1 MEQQELLKKFL
12 NYLLTEK
19 ALSINTVKSY
29 ENDLKIFLKWLDEQN
44 ILILNC
50 KKDDIVRY
58 LLNLKEKAYSSTSI
72 ARILSSFKQFFIF
85 MIFNNIINQDPTEGL
100 KSPKLWLRL
109 PKALEID
116 EVKKLLSVMLE
127 SKYYLRDIAM
137 LELMYASGLRVSELV
152 RLKLSD
158 INFEA
163 GFIRVKGKG
172 DKERVV
178 PIAQRS
184 ADKIKNYLNELR
196 PKLLKKKVSEYV
208 FLNNRGQPMTR
219 QRFWQNIKEMGKIA
233 GVNVT
238 PHMIRHSFATH
249 LLEGG
254 ADLRSLQKML
264 GHSDISTTQIYTKV
278 SMDRLRKEYL
288 KHHPRAK

>member
-1 MEQQELLKKFL
+1 
-12 NYLLTEK
+12 
-19 ALSINTVKSY
+19 
-29 ENDLKIFLKWLDEQN
+29 
-44 ILILNC
+44 
-50 KKDDIVRY
+50 
-58 LLNLKEKAYSSTSI
+58 
-72 ARILSSFKQFFIF
+72 
-85 MIFNNIINQDPTEGL
+85 
-100 KSPKLWLRL
+100 
-109 PKALEID
+109 
-116 EVKKLLSVMLE
+116 MLE
-127 SKYYLRDIAM
+127 SKYYLRDITM

-152 RLKLSD
+152 NLKLSD

-163 GFIRVKGKG
+163 GFIRVRGKG

-178 PIAQRS
+178 PIAHRS
-184 ADKIKNYLNELR
+184 MEKLKKYLVELR
-196 PKLLKKKVSEYV
+196 PKLLKRNASDYV
-208 FLNNRGQPMTR
+208 FLNNRGQAMTR
-219 QRFWQNIKEMGKIA
+219 QRFWQNLKAMGKIA